1 MARLD
6 EIYCLKHHL
15 VFSKCV
21 KYFLLVCLIIVLF
34 SALLIFRV
42 LSTTVP
48 TGIFNTGNLNDKPFR
63 EALNFLRVS
72 HQKNKSG
79 FSSVQREWDLEK
91 SLMKQF

>member
-1 MARLD
+1 MCQIFPVGLSDHRLVQCSSY
-6 EIYCLKHHL
+6 IQS
-15 VFSKCV
+15 V
-21 KYFLLVCLIIVLF
+21 
-34 SALLIFRV
+34 
-42 LSTTVP
+42 STTVP